1 VAHLGRD
8 SYGDGIIMNAAFL
21 GPFTVALLAAVVDET
36 VERNENLLALV
47 PAAKILSARPGE
59 AANEMVIFD
68 IPFGGRPPAYV
79 HGEDGDAKGN
89 WSRFQ
94 VTGFST
100 VKYTA
105 TQIMDAVIQ
114 AIDGRDIVVSD
125 SWRTVRLMQV
135 LAPHPTS
142 DIVAQQLMYGVFA
155 RYEVLFC

>member
-1 VAHLGRD
+1 MVGLGND
-8 SYGDGIIMNAAFL
+8 SDRDGIIMNAAFL
-21 GPFTVALLAAVVDET
+21 GPFTVALTAAVVDVT

-47 PAAKILSARPGE
+47 PAAKILSARPGT
-59 AANEMVIFD
+59 AAEKMVIFD
-68 IPFGGRPPAYV
+68 IPLGGRPPAYV
-79 HGEDGDAKGN
+79 HGTDGDAVGN

-135 LAPHPTS
+135 LAPQSMT
-142 DIVAQQLMYGVFA
+142 DMIAQQLMFGVFA

>member
-1 VAHLGRD
+1 
-8 SYGDGIIMNAAFL
+8 MNAAFL

-47 PAAKILSARPGE
+47 PATEILSARPGE
-59 AANEMVIFD
+59 AAANMVVFD

-79 HGEDGDAKGN
+79 HGEDGDAVGN

-135 LAPHPTS
+135 LAPSPTS
-142 DIVAQQLMYGVFA
+142 DVVAQQVMHGVFA